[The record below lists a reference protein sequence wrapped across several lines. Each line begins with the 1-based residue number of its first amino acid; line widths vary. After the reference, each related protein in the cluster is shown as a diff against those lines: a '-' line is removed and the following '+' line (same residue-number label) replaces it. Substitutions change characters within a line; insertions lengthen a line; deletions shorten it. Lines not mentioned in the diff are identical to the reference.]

1 MGAAELALLA
11 VAAFAAGAVNAVAG
25 GGSLISFPALVA
37 AGIPTLNA
45 NVTNQIALLPGYLGG
60 SVAYREELRDQR
72 GRIRALLA
80 TTIAGTITG
89 ALLLVISSKALFD
102 VLAPI
107 LVLLAVLLLA
117 AKPALSRVAERRA
130 RGASR
135 AQPRAGLH
143 AANFAACVYG
153 GYFGAGLGIML
164 LAILAVGLEDSMQRL
179 NALKGLLSLVVSAVA
194 AIFFA
199 LFGPVRW
206 EAAAVMAVA
215 AFLGGHSGVRVARR
229 IPDEALR
236 RGVVVLGLAVTV
248 WLFARL

>member
-1 MGAAELALLA
+1 MSAGQLALLA
-11 VAAFAAGAVNAVAG
+11 AAAFAAGAVNAVAG

-37 AGIPTLNA
+37 IGVPALPA
-45 NVTNQIALLPGYLGG
+45 NVTNQVALLPGFLGG
-60 SVAYREELRDQR
+60 SLAYREELRDQR
-72 GRIRALLA
+72 GRIVALLA
-80 TTIAGTITG
+80 STTAGTVIG
-89 ALLLVISSKALFD
+89 ALLLIGSSRRLFEL
-102 VLAPI
+102 LAPV
-107 LVLLAVLLLA
+107 LVLVAVLLLA
-117 AKPALSRVAERRA
+117 AKPALSRIAERRA

-135 AQPRAGLH
+135 AHPRAGLH

-164 LAILAVGLEDSMQRL
+164 LAMLAIGLEDSMQRL
-179 NALKGLLSLVVSAVA
+179 NALKGLLSLVVAVVA
-194 AIFFA
+194 AVFFA

-236 RGVVVLGLAVTV
+236 RGVVVLGLGVTV